1 MIYSHY
7 IIYHIAI
14 STIPDVLVTYSQS
27 GTATGWHQPDYT
39 GHFWHIIKAMKY
51 TYKSFILIISN
62 II

>member
-1 MIYSHY
+1 MIHSHH
-7 IIYHIAI
+7 IIYYIAI
-14 STIPDVLVTYSQS
+14 SIIADVLVTYGQS
-27 GTATGWHQPDYT
+27 GTATGRHQPDYT